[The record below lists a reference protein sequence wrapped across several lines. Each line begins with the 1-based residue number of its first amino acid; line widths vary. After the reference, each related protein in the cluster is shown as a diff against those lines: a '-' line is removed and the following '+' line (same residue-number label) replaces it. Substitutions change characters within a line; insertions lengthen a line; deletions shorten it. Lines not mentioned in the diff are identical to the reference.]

1 MNKINIDNI
10 MYTDEIILLENKSI
24 RKIKVSG
31 KCQIDIINSK
41 VNELIIEADDNSSLL
56 INYFNIINKQDSKI
70 DIKVKNK
77 SSVIFNHS
85 FKVLDKYNLDIKTDF
100 LGKESGITVNLSGLN
115 DGAKTIVDVKGY
127 VKKNK
132 NNNVLDENMRFININ
147 NGTVMSNPNMYID
160 TSLVIANHNT
170 AIGGVSSNELF
181 YLMSKGLSKEESVKL
196 ICNGFLINKILSDEL
211 RIKVKEVLN

>member
-56 INYFNIINKQDSKI
+56 INYFNIINKQYSKI

-100 LGKESGITVNLSGLN
+100 LGKESSITVNLSGLN
-115 DGAKTIVDVKGY
+115 DGAKTVVDVKGY

-132 NNNVLDENMRFININ
+132 NNNV
-147 NGTVMSNPNMYID
+147 
-160 TSLVIANHNT
+160 
-170 AIGGVSSNELF
+170 
-181 YLMSKGLSKEESVKL
+181 
-196 ICNGFLINKILSDEL
+196 
-211 RIKVKEVLN
+211 

>member
-56 INYFNIINKQDSKI
+56 INYFNLINKQDSKI

-77 SSVIFNHS
+77 SSVIFNH
-85 FKVLDKYNLDIKTDF
+85 
-100 LGKESGITVNLSGLN
+100 
-115 DGAKTIVDVKGY
+115 
-127 VKKNK
+127 
-132 NNNVLDENMRFININ
+132 
-147 NGTVMSNPNMYID
+147 
-160 TSLVIANHNT
+160 
-170 AIGGVSSNELF
+170 
-181 YLMSKGLSKEESVKL
+181 
-196 ICNGFLINKILSDEL
+196 
-211 RIKVKEVLN
+211 

>member
-1 MNKINIDNI
+1 M
-10 MYTDEIILLENKSI
+10 
-24 RKIKVSG
+24 
-31 KCQIDIINSK
+31 
-41 VNELIIEADDNSSLL
+41 
-56 INYFNIINKQDSKI
+56 
-70 DIKVKNK
+70 
-77 SSVIFNHS
+77 
-85 FKVLDKYNLDIKTDF
+85 LDKYNLDIKTDF
-100 LGKESGITVNLSGLN
+100 LGKESSITVNLSGLN

-211 RIKVKEVLN
+211 RIKAKEVLN